1 VIRRP
6 AVALAAVLGLTACGS
21 GDDGDGDGDGDDDAT
36 IEVTDAW
43 ARTTPAGA
51 TTGAV
56 YLTIASDADDSLQGV
71 SVDPSV
77 AAAAEMHVSML
88 NADGTSM
95 MHPLPEVP
103 LPAGEPVS
111 FAPNDD
117 HVMLVR
123 LAAPL
128 AAGATFGATLH
139 FATAPDQVVTVTVSD
154 DGP

>member
-1 VIRRP
+1 MIRRP
-6 AVALAAVLGLTACGS
+6 AVVLAAVIGLTACGS
-21 GDDGDGDGDGDDDAT
+21 GDEGDGDGDGGAT

-43 ARTTPAGA
+43 ARTTPVGA

-56 YLTIASDADDSLQGV
+56 YLTIASDAADSLQGV

-77 AAAAEMHVSML
+77 AAAAEMHMSML

-103 LPAGEPVS
+103 LPAGEHVS

-117 HVMLVR
+117 HVMLVG

-128 AAGATFGATLH
+128 APGATFDATLH
-139 FATAPDQVVTVTVSD
+139 FATAPDQVVTVAVSD